1 MKFTRRTALAA
12 SAAATTTAALAAC
25 GSSTG
30 SSGGGGE
37 GGDVELTVAT
47 FNEFGYEEL
56 FPQYEEENPGVKIVH
71 RKAASSEDARANLMS
86 GLAAGSG
93 LADVE
98 GIEVRSEEHTS
109 ELQSRGHLVCRLLLE
124 KKNNITNSILML

>member
-47 FNEFGYEEL
+47 FNEFGSEEL

-71 RKAASSEDARANLMS
+71 RKAASSEDARANLLS
-86 GLAAGSG
+86 GPAAGSG
-93 LADVE
+93 LADE
-98 GIEVRSEEHTS
+98 IGRAS
-109 ELQSRGHLVCRLLLE
+109 CRE
-124 KKNNITNSILML
+124 RV

>member
-71 RKAASSEDARANLMS
+71 RKAASSEDARAHLMS
-86 GLAAGSG
+86 GLADRKSV
-93 LADVE
+93 VE
-98 GIEVRSEEHTS
+98 GEGGE
-109 ELQSRGHLVCRLLLE
+109 
-124 KKNNITNSILML
+124 

>member
-30 SSGGGGE
+30 CSGGGGE

-71 RKAASSEDARANLMS
+71 RKAASSEDARASLMS

-98 GIEVRSEEHTS
+98 GIEGGWWAEP
-109 ELQSRGHLVCRLLLE
+109 LQYAGGVEDPADADHEGPWGRRA
-124 KKNNITNSILML
+124 